1 MENNKLS
8 YELLERI
15 VNLRFVCRHL
25 SHWLI
30 ECYGLRQMD
39 RQLSNQTMKK
49 RSELITDL
57 HRLCLKPGYEALHL
71 FFLKNIYHELGTDA
85 LRLIISNNIS
95 WILLDPN
102 MGNMIKVQKYY
113 FIFIV
118 IVGSIE
124 IAFKELSFSQI
135 QNIVYNRLC
144 ININF

>member
-39 RQLSNQTMKK
+39 RRISNQTMKK
-49 RSELITDL
+49 RHELIFCL
-57 HRLCLKPGYEALHL
+57 HKLCLKPGYEALHL
-71 FFLKNIYHELGTDA
+71 FLLKNIYHELGTDA
-85 LRLIISNNIS
+85 LQLIISNKIS

-102 MGNMIKVQKYY
+102 TGNMVKVQTV
-113 FIFIV
+113 F
-118 IVGSIE
+118 
-124 IAFKELSFSQI
+124 
-135 QNIVYNRLC
+135 RL
-144 ININF
+144 ISWLL

>member
-30 ECYGLRQMD
+30 EYYGLRQMD

-57 HRLCLKPGYEALHL
+57 HNLCLKPGYEALHL
-71 FFLKNIYHELGTDA
+71 FLLKNIYHELGTDA
-85 LRLIISNNIS
+85 LQLIISNNIS
-95 WILLDPN
+95 WILLDSN
-102 MGNMIKVQKYY
+102 TGNMVKVQTYY
-113 FIFIV
+113 ILFIDLVSNLEF
-118 IVGSIE
+118 
-124 IAFKELSFSQI
+124 
-135 QNIVYNRLC
+135 
-144 ININF
+144 